1 MKLVQGF
8 EKACS
13 SEGKDKN
20 KTSAAAG
27 RVGLEMISNSESA
40 LLEEEE
46 DDDDDEDDEDVGAVE
61 GGRGSCLY
69 SKRSPKSET
78 KVPSSPKTCE

>member
-1 MKLVQGF
+1 
-8 EKACS
+8 
-13 SEGKDKN
+13 
-20 KTSAAAG
+20 
-27 RVGLEMISNSESA
+27 MISNSESA